1 MISEEGTPLNVRPKE
16 EGSLEYGLVVRGIVY
31 NRDDIEEI
39 KEAARRSVGVFLQSS
54 SRSTGGMVVWGP
66 TSSAR
71 SLCLAGSATFLLTI
85 RRNDYSFIDFC
96 ALQCRLTRRGYKC

>member
-54 SRSTGGMVVWGP
+54 SYYVDGTVILGP
-66 TSSAR
+66 HEFT
-71 SLCLAGSATFLLTI
+71 
-85 RRNDYSFIDFC
+85 
-96 ALQCRLTRRGYKC
+96 